1 MAKLPINAVNFFLA
15 KHIYVSK
22 ARLRGCLHRNHNYI
36 ELSPKKLGVTLFQN
50 FGGVSRLLLHND
62 INIKIYPIDWS
73 QFKKTM
79 LIKFL
84 CWKMISSLKDF
95 AVHSVIKKVSVKQK
109 YRKQKWEDYSL
120 SCMTRST
127 RSTNSYVWLYRAIQH
142 FWAT

>member
-1 MAKLPINAVNFFLA
+1 MTKLQKNVVIFYFWLNSHLRF
-15 KHIYVSK
+15 KSK
-22 ARLRGCLHRNHNYI
+22 TERLFTSQPQLHRTF
-36 ELSPKKLGVTLFQN
+36 PKKLGVNLFQN

-109 YRKQKWEDYSL
+109 YRKQKWEDYNL

-127 RSTNSYVWLYRAIQH
+127 RRLVNKFLLLTL
-142 FWAT
+142 